1 MTGVGTRREKPAKT
15 IGDRQMNRF
24 ILGALLCWATTLW
37 ADGPL
42 TSQMETYLV
51 AEKDGQEVMTV
62 TEEAS
67 PGDVI
72 EYRLIYTNQSEQPLS
87 GLEITGPIPANTA
100 YLANSADTDVEAVFT
115 VSIDDGSSFEAEP
128 VTRSI
133 TGPDGQTQN
142 VIVPP
147 SDYTQLRWVP
157 QSGIQPGQVLEYR
170 YRVKVQ

>member
-1 MTGVGTRREKPAKT
+1 
-15 IGDRQMNRF
+15 MNRI
-24 ILGALLCWATTLW
+24 ILGALLFWTTTLW
-37 ADGPL
+37 AESPL
-42 TSQMETYLV
+42 SSKMETYLV
-51 AEKDGQEVMTV
+51 AEKNGQEVVTV
-62 TEEAS
+62 TDEAS

-72 EYRLIYTNQSEQPLS
+72 EYRLIYTNKAEQPLS

-100 YLANSADTDVEAVFT
+100 YLKDSAATDVDAAFM

-128 VTRSI
+128 VTRTL

-157 QSGIQPGQVLEYR
+157 ENGIQPGQALEYR

>member
-1 MTGVGTRREKPAKT
+1 
-15 IGDRQMNRF
+15 MNRW
-24 ILGALLCWATTLW
+24 LLSALLFWATTLW

-42 TSQMETYLV
+42 SSKMETYLV
-51 AEKDGQEVMTV
+51 AEKNGQEVMTA

-72 EYRLIYTNQSEQPLS
+72 EYRLIYTNNAEQPLS

-100 YLANSADTDVEAVFT
+100 YLKDSAATDAEAVFT

-128 VTRSI
+128 VTRNTS
-133 TGPDGQTQN
+133 GPDGQSKN

-157 QSGIQPGQVLEYR
+157 VNGIQPDQVLEYR

>member
-1 MTGVGTRREKPAKT
+1 
-15 IGDRQMNRF
+15 MNRI
-24 ILGALLCWATTLW
+24 ILGAVLFWATTLW

-42 TSQMETYLV
+42 SSKMETYLV
-51 AEKDGQEVMTV
+51 SEKNGQEEMVASQ
-62 TEEAS
+62 EAS

-72 EYRLIYTNQSEQPLS
+72 EYRLVYTNEVEQPLS

-100 YLANSADTDVEAVFT
+100 YLKGSASTDVSTEFT

-128 VTRSI
+128 VTRTL

-157 QSGIQPGQVLEYR
+157 ENGIQPGQVLEYR

>member
-1 MTGVGTRREKPAKT
+1 
-15 IGDRQMNRF
+15 MNRI
-24 ILGALLCWATTLW
+24 ILGALLFWTTTLW

-42 TSQMETYLV
+42 SSKMDTYLV
-51 AEKDGQEVMTV
+51 TEKNGQEEMIATQ
-62 TEEAS
+62 EAS

-72 EYRLIYTNQSEQPLS
+72 EYRLVYTNEAEQPLS

-100 YLANSADTDVEAVFT
+100 YLKDSASADVNAEFT

-128 VTRSI
+128 VTRTL
-133 TGPDGQTQN
+133 TGPDGQKQN

-157 QSGIQPGQVLEYR
+157 ENGIQPGQVLEYR

>member
-1 MTGVGTRREKPAKT
+1 
-15 IGDRQMNRF
+15 MNRI
-24 ILGALLCWATTLW
+24 ILGALLFWTTTLW
-37 ADGPL
+37 AESPL
-42 TSQMETYLV
+42 SSKMETYLV
-51 AEKDGQEVMTV
+51 AEKNGQEVVTV
-62 TEEAS
+62 TDEAS
-67 PGDVI
+67 PGDVV
-72 EYRLIYTNQSEQPLS
+72 EYRLIYTNNAEQPLS

-100 YLANSADTDVEAVFT
+100 YLKDSAATDVDAAFM

-128 VTRSI
+128 VTRTL

-157 QSGIQPGQVLEYR
+157 KNGIQPGQALEYR